1 MFLTHVNPPCIES
14 DIPALQKMKER
25 QEKEKISGEITLI
38 SRCYRKQY
46 MLYIIKHTHLYTMM
60 VNLCRFSPVM
70 LVMVKKGNKMLAAA
84 AVVTGGRAAV
94 KKVKKK

>member
-1 MFLTHVNPPCIES
+1 
-14 DIPALQKMKER
+14 MKKDKR
-25 QEKEKISGEITLI
+25 KKDKKISGEITLI
-38 SRCYRKQY
+38 SRYRKQY

-84 AVVTGGRAAV
+84 ARRRS
-94 KKVKKK
+94 KR